1 MGLSRGATPTDDG
14 EHRPPGQPSFGSWL
28 GSIWLYTGLRFALFL
43 ALWGILVLLG
53 LSALIAALVALV
65 LSVPLSFVLLARPR
79 QRVADAL
86 EQRLA
91 AQRARRERLA
101 DTLEQSGDFAPP
113 GDAAGRAERP
123 PAGQTGDSA
132 PPGDAAGRVERP
144 PAGQTGDSAPPGDR

>member
-1 MGLSRGATPTDDG
+1 VGLSGGAAPTDDG
-14 EHRPPGQPSFGSWL
+14 RDRPPGPPSFGGWL

-53 LSALIAALVALV
+53 LSGLIAALVALV

-79 QRVADAL
+79 RRVADAL

-101 DTLEQSGDFAPP
+101 GDLDP
-113 GDAAGRAERP
+113 E
-123 PAGQTGDSA
+123 GDSA
-132 PPGDAAGRVERP
+132 AE
-144 PAGQTGDSAPPGDR
+144 